1 MVDAA
6 TECYFGA
13 GSFEEDHIKFTVI
26 TFGVIVTVYTVV
38 ANILALF
45 GICILYQRELTRT
58 PKLLLSQFVMNLIIA
73 FVAISVSLYLFIDGF
88 RQYWFFSVHLSII
101 VCLTLG
107 SSFNLLF
114 ITIDRYLIVVRGQ
127 RYLNWKKTSTSLL
140 F

>member
-13 GSFEEDHIKFTVI
+13 GSFEEDRIKFTVV

-45 GICILYQRELTRT
+45 GICLLYQRELTRT

-88 RQYWFFSVHLSII
+88 RQYWFF
-101 VCLTLG
+101 
-107 SSFNLLF
+107 FRPP
-114 ITIDRYLIVVRGQ
+114 IDHCMFDIRFLV
-127 RYLNWKKTSTSLL
+127 
-140 F
+140 